1 MDSKNVLRKCIR
13 SGLFLTAFLWLM
25 APAAAHE
32 FWIEPANF
40 RPPAGKPVDVRLM
53 VGQDFRGDSAIYL
66 PEAFERF
73 VTISARGQ
81 QKVSG
86 LPGDDPAARLTPA
99 DAGLMFIVYQS
110 AHYELKME
118 AKAFDRYLAME
129 GLEGIRA
136 LRAQRGEQD
145 KPSHETYSRFAK
157 SLIAVGGR
165 DDGLDARRPVG
176 LRLEIVPLT
185 AIYRLKPN
193 QPLELQLLYENRPLA
208 NTQVLALSKTKSGTR
223 LLQRTDASG
232 RARFVLPHADIWMLS
247 AVHMIP
253 APDGVAADWE
263 SFWATL
269 TFDTGSPRRN

>member
-1 MDSKNVLRKCIR
+1 MDSKNVWRKCIR
-13 SGLFLTAFLWLM
+13 SGLLLTAFLWLA

-32 FWIEPANF
+32 FWIEPENF
-40 RPPAGKPVDVRLM
+40 RPPVGKPVDVRLM
-53 VGQDFRGDSAIYL
+53 IGQDFRGDSAIYL

-99 DAGLMFIVYQS
+99 EAGLMFIVYQS

-145 KPSHETYSRFAK
+145 KPSREIYSRFAK

-185 AIYRLKPN
+185 PIYRLKPN

-208 NTQVLALSKTKSGTR
+208 NTQVLALSKTKPRMR
-223 LLQRTDASG
+223 LLQRTDANG
-232 RARFVLPHADIWMLS
+232 RARIVLPHADVWLLS

-253 APDGVAADWE
+253 AANGAAADWE
-263 SFWATL
+263 SFWASL
-269 TFDTGSPRRN
+269 TFDTGSPR